1 MGKSKRIKLL
11 KFSDSTKQ
19 AKLQGLLAELRRQ
32 GYPVSKVFSISLPS
46 GWSCP
51 GATDCLSKADRV
63 TGKITDGPNTKYRCF
78 AATQEAFQPSL
89 RAQRWHNFD
98 LLRAART
105 RPEIFELIM
114 ESIPVNAAGEVVRIH
129 VGGDM
134 YSQAYMGAWIDVARA
149 RPDIIWYA
157 YTKSI
162 HHWAKLG
169 ELPDN
174 LVFTASEGGRF
185 DHLIGDRKRAVVVF
199 HPDEAAQLGLDIDH
213 DDTHAAVGRES
224 FALLLH
230 GTQPKDSKAAA
241 AKKILAA
248 ENIQHSY
255 SAA

>member
-1 MGKSKRIKLL
+1 MITTSTATL
-11 KFSDSTKQ
+11 KFSDATTQ
-19 AKLQGLLAELRRQ
+19 AKLQGLLAELQRQ
-32 GYPVSKVFSISLPS
+32 GYPVSKVFSLSLPS

-63 TGKITDGPNTKYRCF
+63 TGKITDGPNTLYRCF
-78 AATQEAFQPSL
+78 AATMEARSPQL
-89 RAQRWHNFD
+89 RAAVWHNFD
-98 LLRAART
+98 QLRAAKT
-105 RPEIFELIM
+105 REAITALILD
-114 ESIPVNAAGEVVRIH
+114 SIPAKAAGQVVRIH

-169 ELPDN
+169 ALPDN
-174 LVFTASEGGRF
+174 LIFTASEGGRF
-185 DHLIGDRKRAVVVF
+185 DHLIGDRKRAVVVY
-199 HPDEAAQLGLDIDH
+199 HPEEAAKRGLDIDH

-230 GTQPKDSKAAA
+230 GTQPKGSAAAA
-241 AKKILAA
+241 AKKRLTD
-248 ENIQHSY
+248 EKVRFSY
-255 SAA
+255 S